1 MVVGEERSGEQEE
14 RAQGRRKEKE
24 REQDERG
31 ETSGSKGGRGA
42 EPPGT
47 GPFLV
52 PACVSAITTLLQSS
66 EEEEEEEGEEEESGH
81 GGLCP
86 AHGDAGEG
94 EVRAGGR
101 GRVEKRWLES
111 DRERGGCRTSPRAP
125 APVPLPLRQ

>member
-24 REQDERG
+24 REQGERG

-42 EPPGT
+42 ELPGT

-52 PACVSAITTLLQSS
+52 PACVSAATALLRPS
-66 EEEEEEEGEEEESGH
+66 EEEEEGEEEEESGH

-86 AHGDAGEG
+86 AHGVVGEG

-111 DRERGGCRTSPRAP
+111 DRERGGCCTSPRAP